1 MSAKDDFF
9 KKVQEN
15 NSKQEDLRAS
25 LQARRTSFRSAMFDL
40 TKQVDHWLHG
50 SGVEVITTERNFHD
64 ETIITFNGCED
75 LSLYSAAVCKIS
87 NGTKTATIEP
97 LGIHLRKETK
107 GWASLTIDT
116 PNRAPRTQRFIM
128 RLIDDG
134 TWTIRNDDASSSIH
148 EPLIKQETPL
158 TEESFFQTI
167 SSLA

>member
-1 MSAKDDFF
+1 MSAKDAFL

-15 NSKQEDLRAS
+15 KSNQEDLRS
-25 LQARRTSFRSAMFDL
+25 IVQAHRTSFRSAMFDL

-50 SGVEVITTERNFHD
+50 SGVEVITAERNFHD
-64 ETIITFNGCED
+64 ETIITLNGCED
-75 LSLYSAAVCKIS
+75 LSSYSVAVCTMS

-97 LGIHLRKETK
+97 LGIHLRKGTK
-107 GWASLTIDT
+107 GWASLIIDA

-134 TWTIRNDDASSSIH
+134 TWTIRNDDVPSTIH
-148 EPLIKQETPL
+148 EPLIKPETPL